1 MRRSE
6 RVAAMEKL
14 KNDPSIKIML
24 ISLKAGGQG
33 LNLTSA
39 SRIYLMEPYW
49 YSSSFLMYRNPAVEQ
64 QAIDRVHRLGQTK
77 PVQTIRFIAKG
88 TIEEN
93 IVALQQEK
101 MRLARMTFNEDNKR
115 TKKDTMKKQRLAD
128 LANLFK

>member
-1 MRRSE
+1 MRRQE
-6 RVAAMEKL
+6 RVAAMERL
-14 KNDPSIKIML
+14 RTDPSVKVML

-33 LNLTSA
+33 LNLTAA

-49 YSSSFLMYRNPAVEQ
+49 YSLKLLMNFRNPAVEQ

-88 TIEEN
+88 SIEEN

-101 MRLARMTFNEDNKR
+101 MRLAQLTFNEDKES
-115 TKKDTMKKQRLAD
+115 KKESLQKQRLAD
-128 LANLFK
+128 LASLFK